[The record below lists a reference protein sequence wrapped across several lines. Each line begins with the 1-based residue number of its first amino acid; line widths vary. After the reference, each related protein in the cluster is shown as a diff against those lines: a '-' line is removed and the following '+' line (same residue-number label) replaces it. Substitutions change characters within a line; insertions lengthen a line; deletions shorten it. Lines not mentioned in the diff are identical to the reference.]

1 VSSQDGLFSRK
12 KFLADQSSHVPALSS
27 LSNLGSIG
35 DPVKFGLGFA
45 SMFFDVIFFTQHY
58 RINWC
63 ALFFRI
69 YAGILGVRLLTEDAE
84 DSDLLY
90 KSGVFDSAEEGL
102 M

>member
-1 VSSQDGLFSRK
+1 MSSQDGLFSRK

-45 SMFFDVIFFTQHY
+45 SMFFDVIFFSQHY
-58 RINWC
+58 CMN
-63 ALFFRI
+63 
-69 YAGILGVRLLTEDAE
+69 AGNSGVRSLTEDAE

-90 KSGVFDSAEEGL
+90 KSGVFDSAEDGL
-102 M
+102 I